1 MTLHVI
7 DATRIEP
14 TPWRNG
20 GGTARTLLTWPSA
33 DTLRVHVALAHIGRD
48 VAFSGYPGMQ
58 RWFMSLNA
66 QPVLL
71 KHRQH
76 QVSLNVDSPP
86 YEFDGGD
93 PPFCELLQGPID
105 DVSFMVPAAHGVA
118 HALRSEEGAEFAQA
132 GTWRG
137 AFSVQAATLWVD
149 GLQVAALPAHSLAW
163 SADAHPG
170 RWQLHSAGLPLQAWW
185 LHYREHFGE
194 QVGT

>member
-7 DATRIEP
+7 DANRMEP

-20 GGTARTLLTWPSA
+20 GGTARTLLTWPNA
-33 DTLRVHVALAHIGRD
+33 DALRVHVALARIGRD
-48 VAFSGYPGMQ
+48 VAFSDYAGMQ
-58 RWFMSLNA
+58 RWFISLNA

-76 QVSLNVDSPP
+76 QLVLNVDSPP

-93 PPFCELLQGPID
+93 PPFCELLDGPID
-105 DVSFMVPAAHGVA
+105 DISFMVPRAQGVA
-118 HALRSEEGAEFAQA
+118 SAEQAEEGAEFTQP

-137 AFSVQAATLWVD
+137 AYTAQAAVLWAD
-149 GLQVAALPAHSLAW
+149 GLQVANLPAHSLAW
-163 SADAHPG
+163 SADARPG
-170 RWQLHSAGLPLQAWW
+170 RWQLRSAGLRLQAWW